1 MPMRSLRI
9 EEKLLCTLPSFSAL
23 SLGIKVKVTATSNGI
38 ASAPNQAD
46 SMSNLVIEHLDE
58 FVKGVC
64 ATSGTGADYIFG
76 TPSAPAYN

>member
-1 MPMRSLRI
+1 
-9 EEKLLCTLPSFSAL
+9 
-23 SLGIKVKVTATSNGI
+23 VKATATSNGI
-38 ASAPNQAD
+38 ASTPVQAD